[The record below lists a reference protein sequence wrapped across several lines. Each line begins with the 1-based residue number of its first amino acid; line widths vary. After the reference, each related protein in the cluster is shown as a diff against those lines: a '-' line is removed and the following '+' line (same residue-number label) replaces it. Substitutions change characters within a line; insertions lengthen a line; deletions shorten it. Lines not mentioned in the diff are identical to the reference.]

1 MINAGFRYVCGDFA
15 RNEKSKQIINMIV
28 LASYFE

>member
-1 MINAGFRYVCGDFA
+1 MQVLDMFVVIFA

>member
-1 MINAGFRYVCGDFA
+1 MQVLDMFVVIFA
-15 RNEKSKQIINMIV
+15 RNEKGKQIINMIV